1 MNATTL
7 LTTAALAAALAPAAA
22 SAQQP
27 LPLPDDAAFAVPA
40 GTVERTVTRTE
51 VSGTGATASRTR
63 HTLLLGRDRA
73 HSVVVD
79 MTTGRITAETLATP
93 TEVRRYDAGRDRITI
108 ERRARRGGLPFTS
121 QAFEAAVQEAY
132 LEQGITRAT
141 GERTVRGRRALVT
154 VSVPE
159 RWRSSEPQSTTT
171 AVVDAE
177 THRLLERT
185 TTTPDG
191 SSTQREVVER
201 TQTLEATSSH
211 ARMKMHNHP
220 GAEVRRIG
228 YRR

>member
-7 LTTAALAAALAPAAA
+7 LTTAALAAALTPAAA
-22 SAQQP
+22 SAQQT

-40 GTVERTVTRTE
+40 GAVERTVTRTE
-51 VSGTGATASRTR
+51 VSGTGVTASRTR

-79 MTTGRITAETLATP
+79 LSTGRITAETLATP
-93 TEVRRYDAGRDRITI
+93 TETRMYDARRDRITI

-132 LEQGITRAT
+132 LEQGITRVT
-141 GERTVRGRRALVT
+141 GERTVAGRRALVT

-159 RWRSSEPQSTTT
+159 RWRSSEPRSTTT

-177 THRLLERT
+177 SHRLLERT

-191 SSTQREVVER
+191 AYVQREVVER
-201 TQTLEATSSH
+201 HQTLAATSAH
-211 ARMKMHNHP
+211 ARMRMHDHP
-220 GAEVRRIG
+220 GAKVVRLG
-228 YRR
+228 RRR